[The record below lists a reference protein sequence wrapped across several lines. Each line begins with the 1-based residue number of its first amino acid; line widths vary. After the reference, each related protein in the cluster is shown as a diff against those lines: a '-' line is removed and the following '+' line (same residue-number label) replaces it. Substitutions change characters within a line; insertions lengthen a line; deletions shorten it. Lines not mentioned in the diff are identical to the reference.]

1 MHAPIAVPTFTHP
14 EKLSCGL
21 HCARFILEARGL
33 KYTPSRKLFPWFPNP
48 FSLFPT
54 FPDEMLGVLWENG
67 LFAKRV
73 DVPIVHR
80 IEWLRQQVRQG
91 NTPALFVRT
100 RTSILFPAHWIIVC
114 GMTKERDFLVY
125 DSRVGTQAKDPAL
138 QIGNDIMSVDE
149 SLRVWHP
156 FFEGTSTA
164 ITV

>member
-1 MHAPIAVPTFTHP
+1 
-14 EKLSCGL
+14 
-21 HCARFILEARGL
+21 
-33 KYTPSRKLFPWFPNP
+33 
-48 FSLFPT
+48 
-54 FPDEMLGVLWENG
+54 MLGTLWENG

-80 IEWLRQQVRQG
+80 IEWLRLQVRSG

-100 RTSILFPAHWIIVC
+100 RTSILFPAHWIVVC
-114 GMTKERDFLVY
+114 GITKERDFLVY

-138 QIGNDIMSVDE
+138 QIGNDVMSVDE
-149 SLRVWHP
+149 LLRIWRP